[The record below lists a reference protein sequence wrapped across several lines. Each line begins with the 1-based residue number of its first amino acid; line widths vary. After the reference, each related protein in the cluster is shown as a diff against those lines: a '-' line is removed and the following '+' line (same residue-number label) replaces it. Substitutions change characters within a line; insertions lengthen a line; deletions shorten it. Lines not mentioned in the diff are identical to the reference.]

1 MLCTECKQSQT
12 TRQRTGGERKWASGT
27 ILGKQLLWELDTQGV
42 APRRSG
48 KGSATT
54 QNPQATRGVDAP
66 THGEDLHHSAVSTTT
81 KAGLGLFGAS
91 YTTQSRLRHRPKK
104 SLTGGGTTKHG
115 AWQPQLPATRC
126 LLSSANGVATTA
138 LSKTTARG
146 VASTA
151 PGVVSTSYG
160 SGTSEAKLGQA
171 F

>member
-1 MLCTECKQSQT
+1 MGLRDYTWEATSVGAGYSRCGT
-12 TRQRTGGERKWASGT
+12 TTLGERQCNYTKPSSHPRCGCPDSRRGLAPLRSVNHYQSRAWPVWSLLYHSVKAS
-27 ILGKQLLWELDTQGV
+27 
-42 APRRSG
+42 
-48 KGSATT
+48 
-54 QNPQATRGVDAP
+54 PQAT
-66 THGEDLHHSAVSTTT
+66 
-81 KAGLGLFGAS
+81 
-91 YTTQSRLRHRPKK
+91 KK

>member
-27 ILGKQLLWELDTQGV
+27 TLGKQLLWGAGYSRCGTTTLGERQCNYTKPFKPPEVWMPDS
-42 APRRSG
+42 RRG
-48 KGSATT
+48 LGTT
-54 QNPQATRGVDAP
+54 PQCQPLPSRAWPVWSLLYHSVKASPQA
-66 THGEDLHHSAVSTTT
+66 
-81 KAGLGLFGAS
+81 
-91 YTTQSRLRHRPKK
+91 KK